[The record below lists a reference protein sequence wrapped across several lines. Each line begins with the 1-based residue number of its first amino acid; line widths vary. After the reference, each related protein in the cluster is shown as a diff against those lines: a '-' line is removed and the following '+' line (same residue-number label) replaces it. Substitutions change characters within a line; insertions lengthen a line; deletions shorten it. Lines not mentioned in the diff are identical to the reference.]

1 MTQIG
6 STDQWTHTIQP
17 IIFPND
23 QYTVEVGAEDDLGYA
38 YKSISILIMNLRP
51 QIQIQNVENNSIIT
65 RPNNFTLDIAI
76 VYNEGDIFS
85 NASIMIYDSN
95 SNPQEYEKGI
105 DWELTMNFIEYDKY
119 SRNEK
124 IRKIKQILKP
134 SELEEFEQGKRFE
147 EKIPKEKVDT
157 EWGYE
162 EVLVE
167 LNLEPIQKPNPDSRE
182 TNKVNIKA

>member
-1 MTQIG
+1 MVKITNADLSAKPVG
-6 STDQWTHTIQP
+6 DD
-17 IIFPND
+17 IIFTIN
-23 QYTVEVGAEDDLGYA
+23 TTFKFE
-38 YKSISILIMNLRP
+38 
-51 QIQIQNVENNSIIT
+51 
-65 RPNNFTLDIAI
+65 
-76 VYNEGDIFS
+76 
-85 NASIMIYDSN
+85 
-95 SNPQEYEKGI
+95 EYEKGI

-167 LNLEPIQKPNPDSRE
+167 LNLEPIQKPSPDSME
-182 TNKVNIKA
+182 TTKVNINV